1 MNTRYVRQ
9 IFLKGLIA
17 VLPIAATTYI
27 ASRLIGGLEALFSS
41 LLRTFLPDSWYLP
54 GMGLVLGLTGIF
66 LVGLVLQ
73 AIFARKVWNL
83 GELVLSRMPVVSQ
96 LYRALKQVISYVSGT
111 TAPKGSAVVL
121 VNLADSNVRMLGLL
135 TQDNLGFGLD
145 QAEQGLVAVFLPWS
159 YQLGGITVLVQRKDI
174 EPVDL
179 TPQEAL
185 RFSLTAGVSRKETSE
200 S

>member
-1 MNTRYVRQ
+1 
-9 IFLKGLIA
+9 
-17 VLPIAATTYI
+17 
-27 ASRLIGGLEALFSS
+27 
-41 LLRTFLPDSWYLP
+41 
-54 GMGLVLGLTGIF
+54 MGLVLGLTGIF